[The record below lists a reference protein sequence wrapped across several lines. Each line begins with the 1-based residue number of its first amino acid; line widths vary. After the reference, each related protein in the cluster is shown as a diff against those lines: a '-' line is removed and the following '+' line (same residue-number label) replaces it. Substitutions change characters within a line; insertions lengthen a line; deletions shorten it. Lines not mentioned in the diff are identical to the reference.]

1 MKLSIKTIALLS
13 GALLIAACDGND
25 NNEEEATGIDTFG
38 SAFVAMF
45 NADANAEPVDAQ
57 SIDISVN
64 ATADPFNP

>member
-25 NNEEEATGIDTFG
+25 NEEEATGIDTFG
-38 SAFVAMF
+38 SAFRAMF
-45 NADANAEPVDAQ
+45 DADANAEPVDAQ